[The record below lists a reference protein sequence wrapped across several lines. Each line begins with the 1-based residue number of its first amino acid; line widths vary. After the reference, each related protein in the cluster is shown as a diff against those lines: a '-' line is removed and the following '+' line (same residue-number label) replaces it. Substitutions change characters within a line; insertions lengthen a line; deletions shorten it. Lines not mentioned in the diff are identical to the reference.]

1 MSRVTGCLQEYAG
14 RSGLVPAFSLIFLSE
29 LGDKTFFMAGLLASS
44 VGRWIS
50 FTGSV
55 SALSVMTVISV
66 AIGYAF
72 KSVPDVLEGS
82 LPVGK
87 YLAVGTMLWFGVRTL
102 RVRACCGTNC
112 SYMLKGW
119 TVQQGIP

>member
-1 MSRVTGCLQEYAG
+1 MLQHIALSTSNTTNVLMQEYAG
-14 RSGLVPAFSLIFLSE
+14 RSGMLPAFSLIFLSE

-44 VGRWIS
+44 VGKWIS

-55 SALSVMTVISV
+55 AALSVMTFISV
-66 AIGYAF
+66 ALGYAF

-87 YLAVGTMLWFGVRTL
+87 YLAVATMFYFGVRTL
-102 RVRACCGTNC
+102 QVGA
-112 SYMLKGW
+112 LVK
-119 TVQQGIP
+119 